1 MGVWRERF
9 HAAAYTSL
17 LMGAV
22 FCRAYNQPFYPDPAS
37 PPDDEARQCRAS
49 LLERMRK
56 ADASYAH
63 SYFVYLWIQEREREY
78 LRRFPVFDL
87 NDELGRQKDTFGP
100 FIEWFIQS
108 AIQQHR
114 AGPPPSSRDPLRDE
128 AKAARARARARMGTT
143 SQPPGLAWMQWP
155 EAGGGFLQWFTE
167 GSRAEGEA
175 VLWLIMQSMH
185 MFEFILSCIVNA
197 DGERRLGRPYLKDVG
212 SFPGRT
218 RSAKVV
224 LFGIF
229 QAEEI
234 RMPDDVMDS
243 ADQQLLAHTPGSSP
257 ASSPILDIPL
267 VLDDLFARSG
277 MANTIGNDDVSV
289 PPPPLQFFTF
299 TLRHHFN
306 LEVDVG
312 VLETACKE
320 TQSYHLF
327 KQRATIFAN
336 GSEQAPGR
344 EWFDYTN
351 GSEFLVEY
359 DPSNTLTYNLRGDR
373 VGHINPRAWLP
384 WDLHDKTHYPKDGF
398 RCIHYID

>member
-1 MGVWRERF
+1 
-9 HAAAYTSL
+9 
-17 LMGAV
+17 
-22 FCRAYNQPFYPDPAS
+22 
-37 PPDDEARQCRAS
+37 
-49 LLERMRK
+49 
-56 ADASYAH
+56 
-63 SYFVYLWIQEREREY
+63 
-78 LRRFPVFDL
+78 
-87 NDELGRQKDTFGP
+87 
-100 FIEWFIQS
+100 
-108 AIQQHR
+108 
-114 AGPPPSSRDPLRDE
+114 
-128 AKAARARARARMGTT
+128 
-143 SQPPGLAWMQWP
+143 
-155 EAGGGFLQWFTE
+155 
-167 GSRAEGEA
+167 
-175 VLWLIMQSMH
+175 
-185 MFEFILSCIVNA
+185 
-197 DGERRLGRPYLKDVG
+197 
-212 SFPGRT
+212 
-218 RSAKVV
+218 
-224 LFGIF
+224 
-229 QAEEI
+229 
-234 RMPDDVMDS
+234 
-243 ADQQLLAHTPGSSP
+243 
-257 ASSPILDIPL
+257 LDIPL